1 MNIASPHLNPQMI
14 RKVMPGG
21 PGVITKTL
29 LTTGEAPS
37 DASLTS
43 RQRWLKMATSDVDRA
58 GDVIMLSGMDATD
71 FLLNPQ
77 FLWQHGTSGAQ
88 TNTIGK
94 ILQLEQTSNALY
106 ALAEYADETTSPL
119 AEQIFRM
126 DEAGLIPANSIGF
139 RPIEWEANAFGGLTF
154 TKWQLIECSKVELP
168 MNPKAIDERS
178 LGLATR
184 ITAGTDQRSSISAE
198 SAAEWIWKKNA
209 EFARSHSLANQIHC
223 HD

>member
-14 RKVMPGG
+14 RKVMPDG

-29 LTTGEAPS
+29 MTTSEAPS
-37 DASLTS
+37 DASPTS

-58 GDVIMLSGMDATD
+58 GDVIVLSGMDATD

-94 ILQLEQTSNALY
+94 ILRLEQTSSALY

-126 DEAGLIPANSIGF
+126 DEAGLLPANSIGF

-178 LGLATR
+178 LDFAAR
-184 ITAGTDQRSSISAE
+184 VSAKRSSITAE
-198 SAAEWIWKKNA
+198 SAAEWILKKNA
-209 EFARSHSLANQIHC
+209 EFARSHSRPNQIHC